1 MHLLKRENLRE
12 TLILHGESGQ
22 SEPCRLVDPLVAAA
36 EAGGGTGRQDFV
48 SLVLVRT
55 LRPDRFARFQF
66 EFEVGGWDSDDLPS
80 RADEMHFHAALP
92 GVPAGAVDEPVELE
106 GAPQFVVDPA
116 QDVAVERGSDL

>member
-36 EAGGGTGRQDFV
+36 EAGGGTGGQDFV

-66 EFEVGGWDSDDLPS
+66 EFEVGGGDSDDLAS
-80 RADEMHFHAALP
+80 RADEVHFHATLP
-92 GVPAGAVDEPVELE
+92 GIPAGAVDEAVEFE
-106 GAPQFVVDPA
+106 RSTQFVIDSA